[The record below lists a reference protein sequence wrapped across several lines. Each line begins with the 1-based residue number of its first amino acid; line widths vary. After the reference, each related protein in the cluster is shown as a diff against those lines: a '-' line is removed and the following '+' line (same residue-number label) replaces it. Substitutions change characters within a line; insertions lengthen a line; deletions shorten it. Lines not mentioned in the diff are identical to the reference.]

1 MAEISIED
9 FTSGFRKSVGENSG
23 LDAIIK
29 FAFDEGG
36 FIWIDGKNV
45 PNSVTNDDN
54 QADVTLK
61 MSLETLNKLHRKEMN
76 GMMGVMSGK
85 IKIEGNMMAAMKLD
99 KILG

>member
-1 MAEISIED
+1 MAEITIEE
-9 FTSGFRKSVGENSG
+9 FTTGFIKSVGENSG

-29 FAFDEGG
+29 FAFDDGG

-45 PNSVTNDDN
+45 PNSVTNEDKP
-54 QADVTLK
+54 ADVTLN
-61 MSLETLNKLHRKEMN
+61 MSLETLNKLHRKELN